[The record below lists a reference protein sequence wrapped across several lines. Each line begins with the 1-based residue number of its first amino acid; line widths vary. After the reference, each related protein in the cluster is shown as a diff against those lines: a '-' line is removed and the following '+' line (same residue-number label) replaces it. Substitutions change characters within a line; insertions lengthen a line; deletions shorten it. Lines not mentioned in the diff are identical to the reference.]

1 MSKILIDSKA
11 YSKIM
16 LHLIKYTSNDC
27 YGILLG
33 KENKINDV
41 IPLSH
46 NKIFAP
52 NFELAVKMIE
62 DLYKN
67 DDNLKIIGFYEN
79 LIINQ
84 NKTEGEISN
93 LSFHICEL
101 ILKNKKVLP
110 VFFEI
115 YSKDKIDE
123 KSNKRKD
130 EIEFKMFNYN
140 EKGTFDF
147 IGNYNENEE
156 DFNKIKNYVKNNLQN
171 DIIDFDNYLE
181 DPNLDFRN
189 LFIK

>member
-1 MSKILIDSKA
+1 MSKIQIDSKA

-33 KENKINDV
+33 KENKINDA

-62 DLYKN
+62 DLFN

-93 LSFHICEL
+93 LSFHVCEL
-101 ILKNKKVLP
+101 ILKNKKILP

-115 YSKDKIDE
+115 YSKDKTEE
-123 KSNKRKD
+123 KGEKRKD

-156 DFNKIKNYVKNNLQN
+156 DFNKTKNYVKKNLQN

>member
-93 LSFHICEL
+93 LSFLICEL

-115 YSKDKIDE
+115 YSKDKIEE
-123 KSNKRKD
+123 KSDKRKD

-189 LFIK
+189 SFIK

>member
-84 NKTEGEISN
+84 NKTEGEIFN

>member
-1 MSKILIDSKA
+1 MSISIDSKA

-16 LHLIKYTSNDC
+16 LHLIKYTSSDC

-33 KENKINDV
+33 KENKIYDV

-46 NKIFAP
+46 SKIFAP
-52 NFELAVKMIE
+52 NFELAIKMIE

-67 DDNLKIIGFYEN
+67 DENLKIIGFYEN

-84 NKTEGEISN
+84 NKTECEISN
-93 LSFHICEL
+93 LSFHVCDL
-101 ILKNKKVLP
+101 MMKNRKILP

-115 YSKDKIDE
+115 YSKDKNE
-123 KSNKRKD
+123 ENGKRKD

-156 DFNKIKNYVKNNLQN
+156 EFKKIKNYVKNNLQN

-181 DPNLDFRN
+181 DSNLDFRN

>member
-1 MSKILIDSKA
+1 MSKISIDPKA

-33 KENKINDV
+33 KENKINDA

-62 DLYKN
+62 DLFN
-67 DDNLKIIGFYEN
+67 DENLKIIGFYEN

-93 LSFHICEL
+93 LSFHVCEL
-101 ILKNKKVLP
+101 IFKNKKVLP

-115 YSKDKIDE
+115 YSKDKPEE
-123 KSNKRKD
+123 KGEKRKD

-171 DIIDFDNYLE
+171 DIVDFDNYLE
-181 DPNLDFRN
+181 NPKLDFRN